1 MGLEPIRLRIAGVK
15 QPSPR
20 HRETSE
26 AVAKQ
31 QPDALQKQERGVSTW
46 GRSM

>member
-1 MGLEPIRLRIAGVK
+1 MEKQQRTDPDGLERLGLLIARVK

-26 AVAKQ
+26 AVALRKR
-31 QPDALQKQERGVSTW
+31 ASRRV
-46 GRSM
+46 